1 MSVGA
6 ILLVILFLA
15 LLGAL
20 PAWPYSREWGYAP
33 GGTLGLLL
41 LIILIILFLL
51 FFLLVKLFFSFLLV
65 VKSKFVTWFDI
76 QRRIIS
82 IYS

>member
-15 LLGAL
+15 LLGAI

-41 LIILIILFLL
+41 LIVLILVLL
-51 FFLLVKLFFSFLLV
+51 G
-65 VKSKFVTWFDI
+65 
-76 QRRIIS
+76 RI
-82 IYS
+82 